1 MENLEIDGCDA
12 IELKSPEGS
21 HQHLLL
27 GPITVAPLQAGG
39 FQKVIKVMKKLGFNI
54 WYCEENG
61 TVVEN
66 GEVGTCRQPPGQT

>member
-27 GPITVAPLQAGG
+27 RPIAVAPLQAGE
-39 FQKVIKVMKKLGFNI
+39 FERNLVLIIHIVKKMRLF
-54 WYCEENG
+54 
-61 TVVEN
+61 
-66 GEVGTCRQPPGQT
+66 